1 MDHTDDSSWCD
12 VCCAVTEFREIESA
26 KITGCTLCGYEL
38 GRIGGLA
45 AKPRDTRRRSTT
57 HTVARPK
64 PLRCVVCDN
73 SDVTE
78 FIEQDVGN
86 DTKITVCCVCGYQVE
101 QSEGLPVKQ
110 NTVIP
115 KADERKHKLQE
126 LMKKKLHPHTAV
138 DDRFQSLSILN
149 KKPEHKTPVQ
159 VDPLSNRCFCG
170 SHSGFEYFTLPQ
182 VLVVYA
188 QCVRCPRR
196 YPYEE
201 WSRFAQVK
209 VTAKVEAKTRIEK
222 LDELF
227 MADHIS
233 WHRPLGYHHH
243 AIVVEVDVEENR
255 VKVIHYNGS
264 PTDSGQI
271 EEAWMPADPQNELL
285 YRLDYNYECFTDEDV
300 IAIARNAVGENRYNV
315 LSNNCEHFARFCKIG
330 KKQSTQVKHF
340 QQALLKN
347 VKTLSQVMLTSN
359 GDNRK

>member
-1 MDHTDDSSWCD
+1 MGISPPGM
-12 VCCAVTEFREIESA
+12 VKRFV
-26 KITGCTLCGYEL
+26 ITGWRFKNLRRQQL
-38 GRIGGLA
+38 LA
-45 AKPRDTRRRSTT
+45 FD
-57 HTVARPK
+57 H
-64 PLRCVVCDN
+64 
-73 SDVTE
+73 
-78 FIEQDVGN
+78 
-86 DTKITVCCVCGYQVE
+86 VE

-138 DDRFQSLSILN
+138 DDQFQSLSILN
-149 KKPEHKTPVQ
+149 KKPEHKTPV
-159 VDPLSNRCFCG
+159 
-170 SHSGFEYFTLPQ
+170 Q

-340 QQALLKN
+340 QQALVKN